1 MNSLK
6 KFNIKD
12 IKTIKKGTL
21 KKNIFL
27 SYLECIFNISYC
39 IDFNCSICRRLNSRC
54 NNNTPKGNVPEQQC
68 RGNDTSNTLLINDR
82 TTTPTDIEFDENGS
96 FVFTSNA
103 NMSGMRNNSIS
114 QNKLLENYQIL
125 SDAIRAGT
133 FNCDHMKG
141 ADPRTQSGNILG
153 QKSHDIEIHQKGRLF
168 FFLDDS
174 RRLAKFTASTPYDL
188 NTLTF
193 ETHLTLNV

>member
-1 MNSLK
+1 MDLKKSKNLSPRIKVIQKLYNSLMNPDAEIDYPKSQYK
-6 KFNIKD
+6 KFIKD
-12 IKTIKKGTL
+12 VVTGTL
-21 KKNIFL
+21 ERSELIEEK
-27 SYLECIFNISYC
+27 
-39 IDFNCSICRRLNSRC
+39 
-54 NNNTPKGNVPEQQC
+54 V
-68 RGNDTSNTLLINDR
+68 NTLLINDR

-125 SDAIRAGT
+125 SDAVRAGT

-193 ETHLTLNV
+193 IE